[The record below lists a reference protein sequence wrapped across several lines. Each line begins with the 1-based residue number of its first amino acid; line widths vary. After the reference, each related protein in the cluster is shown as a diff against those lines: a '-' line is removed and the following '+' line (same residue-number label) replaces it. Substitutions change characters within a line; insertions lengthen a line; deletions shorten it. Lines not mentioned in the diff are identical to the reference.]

1 MSNAVLGYSL
11 CELHVHLWGLSQI
24 GFSDNYHRDRRW
36 RFRAC
41 QVEGNLPTFTL
52 SHSHS
57 VTQPHCLTVTLSRSR
72 TVTQPQCHTVTLS
85 HCHAVTLSHSR
96 SVTQPLCLTVTL
108 SRSRTVTQP
117 QCHTVTLSHCHA
129 VTLSH
134 SHSHANTPHT
144 RKHQHMV
151 YLPWLQTRTMVMMCC
166 CTVFIVV

>member
-1 MSNAVLGYSL
+1 MAGYLHHCFSGEVVGHVMSNAVLGYSL

-85 HCHAVTLSHSR
+85 HCHAVTLSHS
-96 SVTQPLCLTVTL
+96 
-108 SRSRTVTQP
+108 
-117 QCHTVTLSHCHA
+117 
-129 VTLSH
+129 
-134 SHSHANTPHT
+134 HSHANTPHT

>member
-1 MSNAVLGYSL
+1 MAGYLHHCFSGEVVGHVMSNAVLGYSL

-85 HCHAVTLSHSR
+85 HCHAVTLSHS
-96 SVTQPLCLTVTL
+96 
-108 SRSRTVTQP
+108 
-117 QCHTVTLSHCHA
+117 
-129 VTLSH
+129 
-134 SHSHANTPHT
+134 HSHANTPHT

-151 YLPWLQTRTMVMMCC
+151 YLLWLQTRTMVMCC
-166 CTVFIVV
+166 WTIFIVI

>member
-1 MSNAVLGYSL
+1 MAGYLHHCFCGAVVGHVMSHAVLGYSL

-52 SHSHS
+52 SHSQS
-57 VTQPHCLTVTLSRSR
+57 DTQPH
-72 TVTQPQCHTVTLS
+72 
-85 HCHAVTLSHSR
+85 
-96 SVTQPLCLTVTL
+96 CLTVTL